1 MPKYASYNCT
11 IFPLL
16 NITFS
21 GKNYS
26 TFLGLIFKGS
36 AQVDAKPTLA
46 FKHLLAKKID
56 PDLTINQV
64 PLTPI
69 LIKEKINQLD
79 LESAFK
85 EVSQVSGNLKKRN
98 KFNLPKTDVNY
109 DRLTDDMTKRYIQRL
124 KLQYTN
130 PMCLPEINDEKNLG
144 VFKRTASNLK
154 NDADLE
160 NAFTKFMTLIDIPED
175 QVPLKIS
182 FYGKTALGKHV
193 LDNFSLQIFSDLVK
207 YFHDR

>member
-1 MPKYASYNCT
+1 M
-11 IFPLL
+11 
-16 NITFS
+16 
-21 GKNYS
+21 
-26 TFLGLIFKGS
+26 
-36 AQVDAKPTLA
+36 
-46 FKHLLAKKID
+46 
-56 PDLTINQV
+56 DL
-64 PLTPI
+64 
-69 LIKEKINQLD
+69 K
-79 LESAFK
+79 SAFK